1 MNRFLSIVP
10 GAGVASVLTVALF
23 FSATPA
29 QAKQCSTE
37 RPSNAR
43 TYWSY
48 RLIDGRKCWYE
59 GKPMLSKSL
68 LHWPAAQTA
77 QANPRREANALP
89 ASQFNLL
96 NARASISDDPN
107 ANPKPEIKPE
117 IVDRSPAR
125 TSKGTLTPDDLRAW
139 GNSMAAMT
147 ANPVLTILDRWPDAE
162 LPQQRTKSA
171 PDEQPSAMNI
181 RAIMMV
187 TIVFMA
193 LLAVLVTTF
202 RKVGSA
208 RRGGGSSLLAS
219 DLTWRRLEFAPDQ
232 PAKGSSLVMDMRL
245 EMPLQFSSDPVRMS
259 LESRASNPA

>member
-10 GAGVASVLTVALF
+10 GAGVVSVLAVASF
-23 FSATPA
+23 FSPTPA

-68 LHWPAAQTA
+68 LHWPVAQTA

-89 ASQFNLL
+89 VSQYDLL

-117 IVDRSPAR
+117 IVDSSPAR
-125 TSKGTLTPDDLRAW
+125 TSKGALTPDDLRAW

-147 ANPVLTILDRWPDAE
+147 ADPVLTILDRWPDAE
-162 LPQQRTKSA
+162 LTQQRTRSA
-171 PDEQPSAMNI
+171 PDEQPSAINI

-202 RKVGSA
+202 RKLGGARHGAGSP
-208 RRGGGSSLLAS
+208 LPAS
-219 DLTWRRLEFAPDQ
+219 DLTWRRLEFTPDQ
-232 PAKGSSLVMDMRL
+232 LAKGSSLMMDMRL

>member
-1 MNRFLSIVP
+1 MYRFQSIVL
-10 GAGVASVLTVALF
+10 GAGVVSALTVALF

-68 LHWPAAQTA
+68 LHWPEAQTA
-77 QANPRREANALP
+77 QAKPRREANVLP
-89 ASQFNLL
+89 ASQYNPL

-107 ANPKPEIKPE
+107 AKSKPEIKLE

-125 TSKGTLTPDDLRAW
+125 TFKGALTPEDLRAW
-139 GNSMAAMT
+139 GNTMAAMT
-147 ANPVLTILDRWPDAE
+147 ADPVLTILDRWPDAE

-171 PDEQPSAMNI
+171 PVEQPSAMNI

-187 TIVFMA
+187 TIAFMA

-202 RKVGSA
+202 RRVGGA
-208 RRGGGSSLLAS
+208 RRGGGSPLLAS
-219 DLTWRRLEFAPDQ
+219 DLTWRRLEFTPDQ
-232 PAKGSSLVMDMRL
+232 LAKGSSLMMDMRL

-259 LESRASNPA
+259 LDSRASNPA

>member
-1 MNRFLSIVP
+1 MYRFQSIVL
-10 GAGVASVLTVALF
+10 GAGVVSALTVALF
-23 FSATPA
+23 LSATPA

-68 LHWPAAQTA
+68 LHWPEAQTA
-77 QANPRREANALP
+77 QAKPRREANVLP
-89 ASQFNLL
+89 ASQYNPL
-96 NARASISDDPN
+96 NAQASISDDPN
-107 ANPKPEIKPE
+107 AKPKPE

-125 TSKGTLTPDDLRAW
+125 TSKGALTPEDLRAW

-147 ANPVLTILDRWPDAE
+147 ADPVLTILDRWPDAE

-171 PDEQPSAMNI
+171 PVEQPSAMNI
-181 RAIMMV
+181 RAIMMM

-202 RKVGSA
+202 RKVGGA
-208 RRGGGSSLLAS
+208 RRGGGSPLLAR
-219 DLTWRRLEFAPDQ
+219 DLTWRRLEFTPDQ
-232 PAKGSSLVMDMRL
+232 PAKGSSLMMDMRL

-259 LESRASNPA
+259 LDSRASNPA